1 MYKTTLLVLEKMKL
15 KNQTYIK
22 AIPLFFRLT
31 LLIAIFCTFSLKAQ
45 ERETH
50 PILVISSYNPDT
62 RNMVSNITEFQEEY
76 GILSGASSIAIENM
90 NTKSLPEAPEWKER
104 MKGILDKYKGDR
116 SPEMVVLLGQEA
128 WSSYI
133 SQDALPFESVPIL
146 VGMASQNAI
155 YLPDESEDLT
165 EWEPTYI
172 DLESYREEGY
182 YVSGFLYDYDV
193 LRNVDLIRTL
203 FPETRN
209 IALLT
214 DNTYGGV
221 ALQTYVKK
229 EMKKIPEINLILLDG
244 RKGDLYTII
253 DQIQKLPEN
262 TAILIGTWRVDKN
275 DEHFL
280 ASATNTMAYANPA
293 VPAFTIASSGL
304 GHWAVG
310 GYVPQ
315 YRSVGKDLARQ
326 AVDILSGKTTKAEIH
341 PKLISNVYNFDIIKL
356 DEWGINRK
364 LLPDNSVLVNDN
376 ESIWTKY
383 QYEIL
388 LVIITV
394 LSGFLVMVFVFFLR
408 TKRLKDT
415 LMDLQEDNVLI
426 MNNMQSSI
434 KYIKPDFTVKWEND
448 IQYPC
453 IPQYGPDNCF
463 LSDKPE
469 LPYCDK
475 CSVIKAMETKQTVDV
490 IKDCDAWGRFI
501 HVLATP
507 VLDKNQNV
515 LGVVFKKD
523 DVTKQKKAEEE
534 MRIAKEKAEE
544 SDKLKSAF
552 LANMSHEIRTP
563 LNAIVGFSSLLSVT
577 EDPEEKMEYV
587 SIINNNNDLLL
598 RLINDI
604 LDLSKIEAGTLDF
617 VDSDVDVNSL
627 FNEIEQSM
635 RLKVTTPDVK
645 LSFEDRMPNLIIHID
660 KNRLA
665 QVVTNFLNN
674 AIKFTQEGSIT
685 FGYRQLEDEQLYFY
699 VTDTGCGM
707 SEEGAKEVFHRFVKL
722 NSFVQ
727 GTGLGLSISETI
739 IKKMEGE
746 IGVDS
751 VLGEGSTFW
760 FKLPASAIVS
770 VGEKGLETKTAS
782 QDIIAK
788 NSDAMILVAAKDVN
802 NYLLIQ
808 NHLKNFNLM
817 HAGDSDEAIAMFM
830 AYNPDIVLI
839 DLDSP
844 DSEIADHSA
853 IEEIRK
859 TNPTIPVIA
868 LTPYSF
874 AEDEERLKQLGY
886 SDYIQKPIKPEQ
898 LKKVLGNYLQLEA

>member
-1 MYKTTLLVLEKMKL
+1 M
-15 KNQTYIK
+15 
-22 AIPLFFRLT
+22 
-31 LLIAIFCTFSLKAQ
+31 
-45 ERETH
+45 ERPHE
-50 PILVISSYNPDT
+50 
-62 RNMVSNITEFQEEY
+62 
-76 GILSGASSIAIENM
+76 GILE
-90 NTKSLPEAPEWKER
+90 
-104 MKGILDKYKGDR
+104 KYKGDR
-116 SPEMVVLLGQEA
+116 SPEMVILLGQEA

-133 SQDALPFESVPIL
+133 SQDSLPYESVPIL

-155 YLPDESEDLT
+155 YLPDESESLPD
-165 EWEPTYI
+165 WEPTYV
-172 DLESYREEGY
+172 DLDSYRQEGY
-182 YVSGFLYDYDV
+182 IVSGFLYDYDIA
-193 LRNVDLIRTL
+193 RNVDLIRTL
-203 FPETRN
+203 FPDTRN

-253 DQIQKLPEN
+253 DQIQKLPDN
-262 TAILIGTWRVDKN
+262 TAILIGTWRVDVN

-280 ASATNTMAYANPA
+280 ASATNTMAYANPN

-310 GYVPQ
+310 GFVPQ
-315 YRSVGKDLARQ
+315 YRSVGRDLARQ
-326 AVDILSGKTTKAEIH
+326 AVDILAGKTPKSEIQ
-341 PKLISNVYNFDIIKL
+341 PKLISNVYNFDVIKL
-356 DEWGINRK
+356 EEWGINRK

-388 LVIITV
+388 LLVIIV
-394 LSGFLVMVFVFFLR
+394 LSAFLIMVFVFFLR

-415 LMDLQEDNVLI
+415 LMDLQEDNTLI

-434 KYIKPDFTVKWEND
+434 KYIKPDFTVKWENSMD
-448 IQYPC
+448 YC
-453 IPQYGPDNCF
+453 CDPQHGPENCF
-463 LSDKPE
+463 LSEKSQ

-475 CSVIKAMETKQTVDV
+475 CSVVKAMETKQTVDI
-490 IKDCDAWGRFI
+490 IKECDSWGRFM

-515 LGVVFKKD
+515 LGVVYKKD

-627 FNEIEQSM
+627 FNEIEQSL
-635 RLKVTTPDVK
+635 RLKITSSDVK
-645 LSFEDRMPNLIIHID
+645 LLFEDRLPNLIVHTD
-660 KNRLA
+660 RNRLA

-674 AIKFTQEGSIT
+674 AIKFTEEGSIT
-685 FGYRQLEDEQLYFY
+685 FGYRQQDDGRLYFY
-699 VTDTGCGM
+699 VKDTGCGM
-707 SEEGAKEVFHRFVKL
+707 SEEGRQEVFHRFVKL

-760 FKLPASAIVS
+760 FKLPASIIVS
-770 VGEKGLETKTAS
+770 VGGEGAETKTAF
-782 QDIIAK
+782 QNIVAK
-788 NSDAMILVAAKDVN
+788 NTDALILVAAKDVN

-808 NHLKNFNLM
+808 NHLKNCNLM
-817 HAGDSDEAIAMFM
+817 HAEDSDEAIAMFM
-830 AYNPDIVLI
+830 AYNPDIILI

-844 DSEIADHSA
+844 DSEIEDHTA
-853 IEEIRK
+853 VEEIRK
-859 TNPTIPVIA
+859 TNTTIPIIA
-868 LTPYSF
+868 LKPYSF
-874 AEDEERLKQLGY
+874 AENEELLKQMGY

-898 LKKVLGNYLQLEA
+898 LKKVLGYYLQLEA